1 MKLDFV
7 VQEYFNRQYI
17 ADVTIIPYHDQMIVN
32 DDTKVFG

>member
-17 ADVTIIPYHDQMIVN
+17 ADVTIIPYQMIVN